1 MSDRQEVAPPEPDLT
16 PEELIAR
23 ARALRPLLR
32 ERQADCER
40 LGHVPEDVNK
50 KLIEAGFYRTVQP
63 RRFGGY
69 EFDVPT
75 FYRVMMEISRGC
87 IETGWVVALTSGH
100 PLLFANFPEE
110 AQREAFGKDGDFRA
124 PAAFGPMGTA
134 TPVDGGY
141 RINAAPDSASGI
153 DGSTH
158 FIGMAAVQAE
168 GGAPGGMIQ
177 FILPRDKYEI
187 VDNWTVMG
195 MRGTGS
201 KRVAIKDVF
210 VPKYLTMAGAGTGV
224 RSAEPAARSAGRLYS
239 NPMYMGRVGNF
250 LIGEST
256 SCAVGGARAAL
267 DIYEDII
274 KNKRSGFGAG
284 PGAGTLSQNPEYQ
297 MHYGKALALVST
309 AEAAFLRA
317 GEEFME
323 YAREEAAGGAPFDA
337 EKDQRLTIIENKC
350 IAMSWEAVDL
360 IYKTAGTTASAKQG
374 TMLGRLFRNMA
385 VLNTHPALQL
395 DRSSLAAARARLGA
409 GAPGF
414 GGIEGPAAAALTER
428 PAVN

>member
-1 MSDRQEVAPPEPDLT
+1 MSERQEISPPEPNLT
-16 PEELIAR
+16 PDELIAR

-40 LGHVPEDVNK
+40 LGHVPDDVNE
-50 KLIEAGFYRTVQP
+50 KLIAAGFYRTVQP

-75 FYRVMMEISRGC
+75 FYRVMMELSRGC
-87 IETGWVVALTSGH
+87 VETGWVVALTSGH

-110 AQREAFGKDGDFRA
+110 AQRESFGKDGDFRA
-124 PAAFGPMGTA
+124 PAAFGPIGTA
-134 TPVDGGY
+134 TPVEGGY

-158 FIGMAAVQAE
+158 FIGMAAVKAE
-168 GGAPGGMIQ
+168 GGDAPGGMVQ

-187 VDNWTVMG
+187 VDNWQVMG

-201 KRVAIKDVF
+201 KRVAIKDIF
-210 VPKYLTMAGAGTGV
+210 VPKHFTMAGAGVGV
-224 RSAEPAARSAGRLYS
+224 RSAEPAARTAGRLYS

-256 SCAVGGARAAL
+256 SVAVGGARAAL
-267 DIYEDII
+267 DIYEEVLR
-274 KNKRSGFGAG
+274 NKRSGFGAPNG
-284 PGAGTLSQNPEYQ
+284 QTLSHNPEYQ
-297 MHYGKALALVST
+297 MHFGKALALVST
-309 AEAAFLRA
+309 AEAAFIRA

-350 IAMSWEAVDL
+350 IAMAWEAVDL
-360 IYKTAGTTASAKQG
+360 IYKTAGTSASAKQG

-395 DRSSLAAARARLGA
+395 DRTSIAAARTQLGVGGPA
-409 GAPGF
+409 GF
-414 GGIEGPAAAALTER
+414 GG
-428 PAVN
+428 AVSEEVKSVSS

>member
-1 MSDRQEVAPPEPDLT
+1 MSERQEVSPPEPDLT
-16 PEELIAR
+16 PDELVAR

-32 ERQADCER
+32 ERQPDCER
-40 LGHVPEDVNK
+40 LGHVPEDVNE
-50 KLIEAGFYRTVQP
+50 KLIAAGFYRTVQP

-75 FYRVMMEISRGC
+75 FYRVMMELSRGC
-87 IETGWVVALTSGH
+87 VETGWVVALTSGH
-100 PLLFANFPEE
+100 PLLFANFPEA
-110 AQREAFGKDGDFRA
+110 AQRETFGNTGEFRA

-141 RINAAPDSASGI
+141 VVNAAPDSASGI

-158 FIGMAAVQAE
+158 FIGMAAVKSE
-168 GGAPGGMIQ
+168 DGAPGGMIQ
-177 FILPRDKYEI
+177 FILPRGQYEI
-187 VDNWTVMG
+187 VDNWQVMG

-210 VPKYLTMAGAGTGV
+210 VPEHLTMAGAGTGV
-224 RSAEPAARSAGRLYS
+224 RSAEPAARVAGRLYD
-239 NPMYMGRVGNF
+239 NPMYMGRIGNF

-256 SCAVGGARAAL
+256 SVAVGGARAAL
-267 DIYEDII
+267 DIYEDVLR
-274 KNKRSGFGAG
+274 NKRSAFAG
-284 PGAGTLSQNPEYQ
+284 PAGQTLSQNPEYQ

-309 AEAAFLRA
+309 AEAAFIRA

-323 YAREEAAGGAPFDA
+323 YAREEAAGGAPFDV
-337 EKDQRLTIIENKC
+337 ERDQRLTIIENKC
-350 IAMSWEAVDL
+350 IAMAWEAVDL
-360 IYKTAGTTASAKQG
+360 IYKTAGTSASAKQG

-395 DRSSLAAARARLGA
+395 DRSSLAAAKTQLGDS
-409 GAPGF
+409 GAPTGP
-414 GGIEGPAAAALTER
+414 GGLGGPGGPP
-428 PAVN
+428 PAS